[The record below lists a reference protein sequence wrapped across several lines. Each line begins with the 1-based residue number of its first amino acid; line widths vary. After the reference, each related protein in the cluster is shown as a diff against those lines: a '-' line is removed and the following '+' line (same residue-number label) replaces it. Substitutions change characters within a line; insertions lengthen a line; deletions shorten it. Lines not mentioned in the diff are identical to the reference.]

1 MGKKLFVLMLALMM
15 LVLVSPVQAQQK
27 VLKYAHF
34 QPAKDDQPKHV
45 AALAFKDYVEKNT
58 SGAIKVEIYPASQ
71 FGKDAETMEGLKM
84 GTLELAVAHDGAIA
98 VVFKEIAILGI
109 PYLYDS
115 HAHAWRVYDSAFG
128 QKFADLMVQKTG
140 IRMLAIA
147 DNGVRHFT
155 NSLRP
160 IVTPADMKGMK
171 IRIMPSPVFKSLVES
186 LGASPSAVPWTEL
199 PTALQ
204 SKVVDG
210 QENGV
215 TNILAASLYQYQKYI
230 TLDGHVWSIHA
241 YVMNDK
247 FFKGL
252 TPEQQKVVLEATK
265 IARDIHRKMTS
276 DQDLNAKP
284 ILTKLGMQ
292 VTELTPKQVEAFREL
307 AQPPVKAYVEKE
319 VGKEL
324 VADLFKAIEANRKA
338 H

>member
-1 MGKKLFVLMLALMM
+1 MEKKWFVGMLAGIL
-15 LVLVSPVQAQQK
+15 LAVISPVHGQQK

-34 QPAKDDQPKHV
+34 QPAKEDQPKHA
-45 AALAFKDYVEKNT
+45 AALAFKSYVEKNT
-58 SGAIKVEIYPASQ
+58 QGAIKVEIYPAGQ

-84 GTLELAVAHDGAIA
+84 GTLEMAVAHDGAIA

-115 HAHAWRVYDSAFG
+115 HAHAWRVYDSDFG
-128 QKFADLMVQKTG
+128 RRFANLMLKKTG

-147 DNGVRHFT
+147 DNGIRHFT

-171 IRIMPSPVFKSLVES
+171 IRIMPSPVFKALVES
-186 LGASPSAVPWTEL
+186 LGASPSAIPWGEL

-241 YVMNDK
+241 YLMNDK
-247 FFKGL
+247 FYRGL
-252 TPEQQKVVLEATK
+252 TPEQQKVIEEATR

-276 DQDLNAKP
+276 DQDLKAKE
-284 ILTKLGMQ
+284 ILTKLGMH
-292 VTELTPKQVEAFREL
+292 VTELTPEQVAAFRNL
-307 AQPPVKAYVEKE
+307 AQPPVRAYVESQ

-324 VADLFKAIEANRKA
+324 VEELFKAIAANR
-338 H
+338 

>member
-1 MGKKLFVLMLALMM
+1 MKKKVFAVLLALTMLAM
-15 LVLVSPVQAQQK
+15 VSPVDAQQK

-34 QPAKDDQPKHV
+34 QPAKDDQPKHA

-58 SGAIKVEIYPASQ
+58 KGAIKVEIYPAGQ

-84 GTLELAVAHDGAIA
+84 GTLELAVAHDGAVA
-98 VVFKEIAILGI
+98 SVFKEIAILGI

-128 QKFADLMVQKTG
+128 QRFADLMLKKTG

-186 LGASPSAVPWTEL
+186 LGASPSAVPWGEL

-241 YVMNDK
+241 YCMNDK

-252 TPEQQKVVLEATK
+252 TPEQQKVVTEATK

-284 ILTKLGMQ
+284 ILTKLGME
-292 VTELTPKQVEAFREL
+292 VTELTPQQVAPFRNL
-307 AQPPVKAYVEKE
+307 AQPPVKAYVEGE

-324 VADLFKAIEANRKA
+324 VADLFQAIEAYRKGN
-338 H
+338 

>member
-1 MGKKLFVLMLALMM
+1 MKKKVFAVLLALTMLAL
-15 LVLVSPVQAQQK
+15 VSSAYAQQK

-34 QPAKDDQPKHV
+34 QPAKDDQPKHA

-58 SGAIKVEIYPASQ
+58 KGAIKVEIYPAGQ

-84 GTLELAVAHDGAIA
+84 GTLELAVAHDGAVA
-98 VVFKEIAILGI
+98 SVFKEIAILGI

-128 QKFADLMVQKTG
+128 QRFADLMLKKTG

-186 LGASPSAVPWTEL
+186 LGASPSAVPWGEL

-241 YVMNDK
+241 YCMNDK

-252 TPEQQKVVLEATK
+252 TPEQQKVVTEATK

-284 ILTKLGMQ
+284 ILTKLGME
-292 VTELTPKQVEAFREL
+292 VTELTPQQVAPFRNL
-307 AQPPVKAYVEKE
+307 AQPPVKAYVEGE

-324 VADLFKAIEANRKA
+324 VADLFQAIEAYRKGN
-338 H
+338 

>member
-1 MGKKLFVLMLALMM
+1 
-15 LVLVSPVQAQQK
+15 
-27 VLKYAHF
+27 
-34 QPAKDDQPKHV
+34 
-45 AALAFKDYVEKNT
+45 
-58 SGAIKVEIYPASQ
+58 
-71 FGKDAETMEGLKM
+71 MEGLKM
-84 GTLELAVAHDGAIA
+84 GTLEMAVAHDGAIA

-128 QKFADLMVQKTG
+128 QKFADLMLQKTG

-186 LGASPSAVPWTEL
+186 LGASPSAVPWAEL

-241 YVMNDK
+241 YLINDK

-265 IARDIHRKMTS
+265 IACGIHRKMTS

-292 VTELTPKQVEAFREL
+292 VTELTPQQVDAFRNL
-307 AQPPVKAYVEKE
+307 AQPPVKAYVESQ
-319 VGKEL
+319 VGKDL
-324 VADLFKAIEANRKA
+324 VADLFKAIEANRKPR
-338 H
+338 

>member
-1 MGKKLFVLMLALMM
+1 MKKVFAVMLALM
-15 LVLVSPVQAQQK
+15 VLAMVSPVDAQQK

-34 QPAKDDQPKHV
+34 QPAKDDQPKHA

-58 SGAIKVEIYPASQ
+58 NGAIKVEIYPAGQ
-71 FGKDAETMEGLKM
+71 FGKDAETMEAVKM
-84 GTLELAVAHDGAIA
+84 GTLEMAVAHDGAVA
-98 VVFKEIAILGI
+98 SVFKEIAILGI

-128 QKFADLMVQKTG
+128 QRYADLMLKKTG
-140 IRMLAIA
+140 IRMLALA

-155 NSLRP
+155 NSARP

-171 IRIMPSPVFKSLVES
+171 IRIMPSPVFKILVES
-186 LGASPSAVPWTEL
+186 LGASPSAVPWGEL

-241 YVMNDK
+241 YLMNDK
-247 FFKGL
+247 FLKGL
-252 TPEQQKVVLEATK
+252 TPEQQKVITDATK

-276 DQDLNAKP
+276 EQDLNAKE

-292 VTELTPKQVEAFREL
+292 VTELTPQQVEAFRNL
-307 AQPPVKAYVEKE
+307 AQPPVKDYVEKE

-324 VADLFKAIEANRKA
+324 VADFFKAIEENRKA
-338 H
+338 K

>member
-1 MGKKLFVLMLALMM
+1 MGKKWFALMLAVMM
-15 LVLVSPVQAQQK
+15 LALVSPVQAQQK
-27 VLKYAHF
+27 LLKYAHF
-34 QPAKDDQPKHV
+34 QPAKDDQPKHA

-58 SGAIKVEIYPASQ
+58 KGAIKVEIYPAGQ
-71 FGKDAETMEGLKM
+71 FGKDAETMEGVKM
-84 GTLELAVAHDGAIA
+84 GTLEMAVAHDGAIA
-98 VVFKEIAILGI
+98 GVFKEIAILGI
-109 PYLYDS
+109 PYLYDN
-115 HAHAWRVYDSAFG
+115 HAHAWRVYDSPFG
-128 QKFADLMVQKTG
+128 QKFADLSLKKTG

-155 NSLRP
+155 NNLRP
-160 IVTPADMKGMK
+160 IITPADMKGMK

-186 LGASPSAVPWTEL
+186 LGASPSAIPWGEL
-199 PTALQ
+199 ATALQ
-204 SKVVDG
+204 AGVVDG

-241 YVMNDK
+241 YMMNDK

-252 TPEQQKVVLEATK
+252 TPDQQKVVLEATK
-265 IARDIHRKMTS
+265 IALDIHRKMTS
-276 DQDLNAKP
+276 DQDLGAKP

-292 VTELTPKQVEAFREL
+292 VTELTPQQVEPFRKL

-338 H
+338 K

>member
-1 MGKKLFVLMLALMM
+1 MKKKVFAVLLALMM
-15 LVLVSPVQAQQK
+15 LALVSSAYAQQK

-34 QPAKDDQPKHV
+34 QPAKEDQPKHA

-58 SGAIKVEIYPASQ
+58 KGAIKVEIYPAGQ

-98 VVFKEIAILGI
+98 SVFKEIAILGI

-128 QKFADLMVQKTG
+128 QRFADLMLKKTG

-186 LGASPSAVPWTEL
+186 LGASPSAVPWGEL

-241 YVMNDK
+241 YCMNDK
-247 FFKGL
+247 FFQSL
-252 TPEQQKVVLEATK
+252 TPEQQKVVTEATK

-292 VTELTPKQVEAFREL
+292 VTELTPQQVEPFRNL
-307 AQPPVKAYVEKE
+307 AQPPVKAFVEGE

-324 VADLFKAIEANRKA
+324 VADFFKAIEAYKKGN
-338 H
+338 

>member
-1 MGKKLFVLMLALMM
+1 
-15 LVLVSPVQAQQK
+15 
-27 VLKYAHF
+27 
-34 QPAKDDQPKHV
+34 
-45 AALAFKDYVEKNT
+45 
-58 SGAIKVEIYPASQ
+58 
-71 FGKDAETMEGLKM
+71 MESLKM
-84 GTLELAVAHDGAIA
+84 GTLEMAVAHDGAIA
-98 VVFKEIAILGI
+98 AVFKEIAILGI
-109 PYLYDS
+109 PYLYDT

-128 QKFADLMVQKTG
+128 QRFADLMLQKTG

-171 IRIMPSPVFKSLVES
+171 IRIMPSPVFKALVES
-186 LGASPSAVPWTEL
+186 LGASPSAVPWGEL

-241 YVMNDK
+241 YLMNDK

-276 DQDLNAKP
+276 DQDLNAKA

-292 VTELTPKQVEAFREL
+292 VTELTPQQVEAFRNL
-307 AQPPVKAYVEKE
+307 AQPPVRAYVEKE

-324 VADLFKAIEANRKA
+324 VADLFKAIEATRKA
-338 H
+338 R